1 MRLADFPITL
11 FRRAGSPFWYARFTP
26 KGGTQIKVGLAT
38 ADVDAA
44 IRKAVEAYL
53 EAGIRIKTGLN
64 STARPFGKIAD
75 DYLKAHPDDAGEVVR
90 YFKAFWS
97 EKPIDAIDDTEY
109 QKFLHWR
116 RSYWTSGP
124 GKTVAFIDYMRGGKS
139 LRRPVARKV
148 PSASRLRNEA
158 IILHRVFRHARS
170 TGWLARLPEFQLPK
184 AVDNRRSTFTAEQF
198 QKVEAAARLRMEAPG
213 LSLHVRA
220 DRARLWAYV
229 VVMTFSGMRVTEGKN
244 LRWKDIALWSPDEN
258 VPLGQRDV
266 EFYCC
271 GKARKRH
278 FAPHKDVIPALDLLY
293 DLDKPRPDDRVF
305 RPKSFRKSLSALL
318 DECGL
323 LRDDNDMF
331 RGAGSFRHFYG
342 TQQKLNGVDVY
353 ELAKLMGTSVQ
364 MIERFYGHI
373 QSRQLK
379 NRARPDW
386 VTGEPVAS

>member
-124 GKTVAFIDYMRGGKS
+124 GKTVAFIDYMRGG
-139 LRRPVARKV
+139 
-148 PSASRLRNEA
+148 
-158 IILHRVFRHARS
+158 
-170 TGWLARLPEFQLPK
+170 
-184 AVDNRRSTFTAEQF
+184 
-198 QKVEAAARLRMEAPG
+198 
-213 LSLHVRA
+213 
-220 DRARLWAYV
+220 
-229 VVMTFSGMRVTEGKN
+229 
-244 LRWKDIALWSPDEN
+244 
-258 VPLGQRDV
+258 
-266 EFYCC
+266 
-271 GKARKRH
+271 
-278 FAPHKDVIPALDLLY
+278 
-293 DLDKPRPDDRVF
+293 
-305 RPKSFRKSLSALL
+305 
-318 DECGL
+318 
-323 LRDDNDMF
+323 
-331 RGAGSFRHFYG
+331 
-342 TQQKLNGVDVY
+342 
-353 ELAKLMGTSVQ
+353 
-364 MIERFYGHI
+364 
-373 QSRQLK
+373 
-379 NRARPDW
+379 
-386 VTGEPVAS
+386 